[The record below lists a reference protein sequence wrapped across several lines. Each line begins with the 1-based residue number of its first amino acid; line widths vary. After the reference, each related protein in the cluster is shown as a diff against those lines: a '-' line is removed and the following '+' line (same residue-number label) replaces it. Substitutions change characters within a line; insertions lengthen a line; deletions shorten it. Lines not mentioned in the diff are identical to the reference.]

1 MKALI
6 SILILTLSFS
16 ESLTE
21 NRFFITQNKKVIS
34 LNSSSVRLK
43 KSRFKIRFHS
53 KEYNSPQGAYFS
65 TRIAFLRSEKDY
77 ELAKVGVRLED
88 VLYFSG
94 GTGMAPSKSGE
105 YKSFSINSE
114 KYPAHH
120 YIIFSKSDTLSQRA
134 KLIKDSNGD
143 LDLEVSVDEFVS
155 MHKKINIS
163 KVDFGKVYFVLVND
177 ANRNGWIDKGELA
190 KTILT
195 FN

>member
-1 MKALI
+1 
-6 SILILTLSFS
+6 
-16 ESLTE
+16 
-21 NRFFITQNKKVIS
+21 
-34 LNSSSVRLK
+34 VRLK

-114 KYPAHH
+114 KYPAHL

-163 KVDFGKVYFVLVND
+163 
-177 ANRNGWIDKGELA
+177 
-190 KTILT
+190 
-195 FN
+195 